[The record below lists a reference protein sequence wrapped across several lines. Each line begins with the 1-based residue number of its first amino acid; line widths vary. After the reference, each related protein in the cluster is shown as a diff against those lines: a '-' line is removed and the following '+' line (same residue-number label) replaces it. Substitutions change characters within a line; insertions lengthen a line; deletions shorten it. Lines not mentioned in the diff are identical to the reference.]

1 MAEVA
6 TTPESALV
14 ERTADSLSASRRYYA
29 LFVLTLVCTANFF
42 NRQVLTL
49 LLEPIRHE
57 LSLNDTQV
65 GFLTGIAFTFVNV
78 TLSIP
83 VARLADRWSR
93 RKVIALAITVWSAM
107 TIFCG
112 LAQNFVQ
119 LFLAR
124 MGVGAGQAGGSP
136 PSHALTGDL
145 FARQQRSTAIAI
157 LLMST
162 PLGMALGFLWG
173 GWALGEFGWRQAFIL
188 AGLPGILIGALV
200 LFTLP
205 EPRKGMADGVRAPL
219 QQPPLGA
226 TVRLLWSI
234 RSLRNMT
241 IASMLQTFL
250 QMGLTLWVP
259 SFLMRSYGLS
269 PRTVGTGMAL
279 AFGIGLTVGTLMGG
293 RLIDVLGRRDPRW
306 HFWIPTAAS
315 VLAATCSIAAFTG
328 PPHDVFL
335 LLGAQIVFGSI
346 FASSMTAIAQSL
358 VPVAVRATTIACVLF
373 VINVVAIGIGPQVM
387 GIVSDMLRASY
398 GEDSLRIT
406 LIGSAMSALPAALF
420 FFLASLTY
428 RSDLAAA
435 DQRNQ

>member
-6 TTPESALV
+6 TTPESALA
-14 ERTADSLSASRRYYA
+14 ERTADSLSTSRRNYA

-49 LLEPIRHE
+49 LLEPIRHD

-93 RKVIALAITVWSAM
+93 RKVIALAVSVWSAM

-136 PSHALTGDL
+136 PCHALTGDL
-145 FARQQRSTAIAI
+145 FPREQRSTAIAI

-173 GWALGEFGWRQAFIL
+173 GWALGDFGWRQAFIL
-188 AGLPGILIGALV
+188 AGLPGLLIGALV

-205 EPRKGMADGVRAPL
+205 EPRKGMADGVRVPL
-219 QQPPLGA
+219 QQPPFGA

-269 PRTVGTGMAL
+269 PRTVGAGMAL
-279 AFGIGLTVGTLMGG
+279 AFGVGLTVGTLTGG
-293 RLIDVLGRRDPRW
+293 RLIDVFGRRDPRW
-306 HFWIPTAAS
+306 HFWIPTLAA
-315 VLAATCSIAAFTG
+315 VLAATCSVAAFTG
-328 PPHDVFL
+328 PPRYVFL
-335 LLGAQIVFGSI
+335 LLGAQIVFGSL

-358 VPVAVRATTIACVLF
+358 VPIAVRATTIACVLF

-435 DQRNQ
+435 DRRNH

>member
-1 MAEVA
+1 MNQMATNLESV
-6 TTPESALV
+6 TTERAAESM
-14 ERTADSLSASRRYYA
+14 TAARRYYA

-57 LSLNDTQV
+57 LSLSDTQV

-93 RKVIALAITVWSAM
+93 RKVIALAVAVWSTM
-107 TIFCG
+107 TVFCG
-112 LAQNFVQ
+112 LAQSFVQ

-145 FARQQRSTAIAI
+145 FPREQRATAIAV
-157 LLMST
+157 LLLST

-173 GWALGEFGWRQAFIL
+173 GWGLGELGWRQAFIL
-188 AGLPGILIGALV
+188 AGLPGFLISALV

-205 EPRKGMADGVRAPL
+205 ELRKGMADGVRAPL
-219 QQPPLGA
+219 QQPTFWV

-241 IASMLQTFL
+241 IACMLQTFL

-269 PRTVGTGMAL
+269 PKTVGTGMAL
-279 AFGIGLTVGTLMGG
+279 AFGIGLTVGTLLGG
-293 RLIDVLGRRDPRW
+293 RLIDVLGRREVRW
-306 HFWIPTAAS
+306 HFWIAAVAV
-315 VLAATCSIAAFTG
+315 VLAASCSLGAFTG
-328 PPHDVFL
+328 PPRYVFL
-335 LLGAQIVFGSI
+335 LLGAQIMFGSF
-346 FASSMTAIAQSL
+346 FASSLTAISQSL

-373 VINVVAIGIGPQVM
+373 VINVFAIGIGPQVM
-387 GIVSDMLRASY
+387 GIVSDLLRAAY

-406 LIGSAMSALPAALF
+406 LIGSAMSAFPAALLY
-420 FFLASLTY
+420 FLASLTY

-435 DQRNQ
+435 DVRRC

>member
-6 TTPESALV
+6 TTPELALA
-14 ERTADSLSASRRYYA
+14 ERSADSLSTSRRYYA

-49 LLEPIRHE
+49 LLEPIRHD

-93 RKVIALAITVWSAM
+93 RKVIALAVTVWSAM
-107 TIFCG
+107 TVFCG

-136 PSHALTGDL
+136 PCHALTGDL
-145 FARQQRSTAIAI
+145 FPREQRSTAIAI

-188 AGLPGILIGALV
+188 AGLPGLLIGALV

-205 EPRKGMADGVRAPL
+205 EPRKGMADGVRMPL
-219 QQPPLGA
+219 QQPPFGA

-259 SFLMRSYGLS
+259 SFLMRSYGMS
-269 PRTVGTGMAL
+269 PRTVGAGMAL
-279 AFGIGLTVGTLMGG
+279 AFGIGLTVGTLAGG
-293 RLIDVLGRRDPRW
+293 RLIDLLGRRDPRW
-306 HFWIPTAAS
+306 HFWIPTVAG
-315 VLAATCSIAAFTG
+315 VLAATCSVAAFTG
-328 PPHDVFL
+328 PPRYVFL
-335 LLGAQIVFGSI
+335 LLGAQIVFGSL
-346 FASSMTAIAQSL
+346 FASSMTAIAQAL
-358 VPVAVRATTIACVLF
+358 VPIAVRATTIACVLF

-435 DQRNQ
+435 DRRNH